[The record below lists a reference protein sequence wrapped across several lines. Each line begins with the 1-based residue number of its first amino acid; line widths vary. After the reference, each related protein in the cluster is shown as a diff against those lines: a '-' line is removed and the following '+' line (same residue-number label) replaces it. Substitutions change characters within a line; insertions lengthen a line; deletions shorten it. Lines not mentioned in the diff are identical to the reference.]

1 LAGTS
6 VETPALAGTMVEGLP
21 PNVGSD
27 ATAFETPIAT
37 PQGTVVEATPMPVKA
52 SKTDVGGTAI
62 ESPAMKSAPPPKA
75 STAVGSAPPK
85 KSGLSLPVI
94 LGGAAVLGI
103 LVIGGIFMVARG
115 RGNNTPT
122 LEPTTAP
129 THTTVPTEAIVV
141 PVATEELPPTEI
153 PTDTA
158 IPFTPTPE
166 TPYVVITE
174 ITLDGSSYIVDFEM
188 HNQLESQHVH
198 MFFNTVPPDQAGSPG
213 AGPWKLVG
221 GAYGPSPFN
230 GYGPA
235 NRPPNAT
242 QMCALIANANHSVT
256 PNSGNCVDLP

>member
-1 LAGTS
+1 
-6 VETPALAGTMVEGLP
+6 
-21 PNVGSD
+21 
-27 ATAFETPIAT
+27 
-37 PQGTVVEATPMPVKA
+37 
-52 SKTDVGGTAI
+52 
-62 ESPAMKSAPPPKA
+62 
-75 STAVGSAPPK
+75 
-85 KSGLSLPVI
+85 LPVI